1 MDAMPA
7 NAAKSPPERTTPAH
21 KIRVM
26 VVDDSAVIRGL
37 LQRIMATD
45 PSIEVVASASN
56 GQSAIQM
63 LRNHDVQVVVLDI
76 EMPIMDG
83 LSALPQLL
91 EIDPDLKVIVAS
103 TLTQRNA
110 EISLKAL
117 ELGAAD
123 YLPKPTSPR
132 EINADGAFHRELLS
146 KIRSLASRPRLL
158 PRRAPTTA
166 GTPGATAT
174 PATPR
179 VLPPKRPVVL
189 RRATGAT
196 PHVLAIGSS
205 TGGPQALFTMLRG
218 LPKVLNVPVLITQH
232 MPRLFT
238 SILAQHITRNCG
250 QTCAEGVDGEPL
262 QKGRIYLAPGDRHM
276 IVESKAG
283 KLVVRLT
290 DDPPENFCRPS
301 VDPMF
306 RSLVAIYGANM
317 LGVILTGMGSDG
329 LGGGKQLV
337 AAGGNLIAQDEASS
351 VVWGMPGAVATAG
364 LCAAVLPI
372 ADIAG
377 HVSNLLPKVS
387 P

>member
-1 MDAMPA
+1 MDALPA
-7 NAAKSPPERTTPAH
+7 TAPAMKTPPGRKT
-21 KIRVM
+21 KVM

-37 LQRIMATD
+37 LQRIMASD
-45 PSIEVVASASN
+45 PSIEIVASASN

-63 LRNHDVQVVVLDI
+63 LRNNDIQVVVLDI
-76 EMPIMDG
+76 EMPVMDG
-83 LSALPQLL
+83 LTALPQLL

-132 EINADGAFHRELLS
+132 EISANGAFHRELIS
-146 KIRSLASRPRLL
+146 KITSLASRPRLA
-158 PRRAPTTA
+158 PRRHPVGGMAAAAAAP
-166 GTPGATAT
+166 
-174 PATPR
+174 R
-179 VLPPKRPVVL
+179 ILPPKRPVVL
-189 RRATGAT
+189 RKATGAT
-196 PHVLAIGSS
+196 PAVLGIGSS
-205 TGGPQALFTMLRG
+205 TGGPQALFAVLRA
-218 LPKVLNVPVLITQH
+218 LPKTLHVPVLITQH

-238 SILAQHITRNCG
+238 AILAQHITRNCG
-250 QTCAEGVDGEPL
+250 QVCGEGVDGEIV

-276 IVESKAG
+276 IVEQKAG
-283 KLVVRLT
+283 KYVIRLT

-306 RSLVAIYGANM
+306 RSLIAAYGANV

-329 LGGGKQLV
+329 LIGSQKLI

-364 LCAAVLPI
+364 LCSAVLPL
-372 ADIAG
+372 ADIAA
-377 HVSNLLPKVS
+377 HVSNLLPKVA
-387 P
+387 

>member
-7 NAAKSPPERTTPAH
+7 TAAKLSERTPPAN

-26 VVDDSAVIRGL
+26 IVDDSAVIRGL

-117 ELGAAD
+117 ELGATD

-132 EINADGAFHRELLS
+132 EINADGAFHRELLG
-146 KIRSLASRPRLL
+146 KIRSLASRPRLM
-158 PRRAPTTA
+158 PCRAPA
-166 GTPGATAT
+166 PNASQAASASR
-174 PATPR
+174 PA
-179 VLPPKRPVVL
+179 LPKRPVVL
-189 RRATGAT
+189 RKATGAV
-196 PHVLAIGSS
+196 PAALAIGSS
-205 TGGPQALFTMLRG
+205 TGGPQALFTLLRS
-218 LPKVLNVPVLITQH
+218 LPKALSVPVLITQH

-238 SILAQHITRNCG
+238 AILAQHITRNCG
-250 QTCAEGVDGEPL
+250 QVCAEGVDGDIL
-262 QKGRIYLAPGDRHM
+262 QRGRIYLAPGDRHM
-276 IVESKAG
+276 MVEQKTG
-283 KLVVRLT
+283 KSVIRLT
-290 DDPPENFCRPS
+290 EDPPENFCRPS
-301 VDPMF
+301 VDPML
-306 RSLVAIYGANM
+306 RSLVAVYGANV

-329 LGGGKQLV
+329 LNGGKQLI
-337 AAGGNLIAQDEASS
+337 AAGGNMIAQDEASS

-364 LCAAVLPI
+364 LCSAVLPL
-372 ADIAG
+372 ADIAP
-377 HVSNLLPKVS
+377 HVANLLPKVAS
-387 P
+387 